1 MFHLLI
7 LAIIETLYIDI
18 QIFVYLNDGKTII
31 FGKASFYHSFHCKI
45 VDSMPKTIV
54 PGMMVPLDNG
64 YYLAALLKYRND
76 LFRIADTK
84 FLVNPGESIQQFV
97 DKDHDRQIVFLQ
109 FLLQP
114 VSLAN
119 GDKRLGPIEITGIII
134 RTILVAVTVKHDKL
148 NLVPYEGIIRFSFRT
163 PVIARMCEKFR
174 F

>member
-1 MFHLLI
+1 
-7 LAIIETLYIDI
+7 
-18 QIFVYLNDGKTII
+18 
-31 FGKASFYHSFHCKI
+31 
-45 VDSMPKTIV
+45 MPKTIV

-64 YYLAALLKYRND
+64 YYLTALLKYRND

-84 FLVNPGESIQQFV
+84 FLVDPGESIQQFV

-109 FLLQP
+109 FLLQSF
-114 VSLAN
+114 SLAS

>member
-45 VDSMPKTIV
+45 VDSMPETIV
-54 PGMMVPLDNG
+54 TRVMMSLDNG
-64 YYLAALLKYRND
+64 YDLAALLKYRND

-84 FLVNPGESIQQFV
+84 FLTNTRKSIQQFM

-109 FLLQP
+109 FP
-114 VSLAN
+114 AA
-119 GDKRLGPIEITGIII
+119 
-134 RTILVAVTVKHDKL
+134 TILF
-148 NLVPYEGIIRFSFRT
+148 GQRG
-163 PVIARMCEKFR
+163 
-174 F
+174 

>member
-64 YYLAALLKYRND
+64 YYLVSVSAMLPLFFKQEYLALSSKKDESRNS
-76 LFRIADTK
+76 FPPYSR
-84 FLVNPGESIQQFV
+84 S
-97 DKDHDRQIVFLQ
+97 LQ
-109 FLLQP
+109 GTF
-114 VSLAN
+114 A
-119 GDKRLGPIEITGIII
+119 
-134 RTILVAVTVKHDKL
+134 
-148 NLVPYEGIIRFSFRT
+148 
-163 PVIARMCEKFR
+163 
-174 F
+174 

>member
-64 YYLAALLKYRND
+64 YYLTALLKYRND

-84 FLVNPGESIQQFV
+84 VPCRSRR
-97 DKDHDRQIVFLQ
+97 KY
-109 FLLQP
+109 P
-114 VSLAN
+114 
-119 GDKRLGPIEITGIII
+119 TI
-134 RTILVAVTVKHDKL
+134 R
-148 NLVPYEGIIRFSFRT
+148 G
-163 PVIARMCEKFR
+163 
-174 F
+174 

>member
-84 FLVNPGESIQQFV
+84 FVVNPGESIQQFV
-97 DKDHDRQIVFLQ
+97 QSKS
-109 FLLQP
+109 P
-114 VSLAN
+114 ES
-119 GDKRLGPIEITGIII
+119 
-134 RTILVAVTVKHDKL
+134 
-148 NLVPYEGIIRFSFRT
+148 
-163 PVIARMCEKFR
+163 
-174 F
+174 

>member
-76 LFRIADTK
+76 LPHCRYKVPCRSRRKYPT
-84 FLVNPGESIQQFV
+84 
-97 DKDHDRQIVFLQ
+97 
-109 FLLQP
+109 
-114 VSLAN
+114 
-119 GDKRLGPIEITGIII
+119 I
-134 RTILVAVTVKHDKL
+134 R
-148 NLVPYEGIIRFSFRT
+148 G
-163 PVIARMCEKFR
+163 
-174 F
+174 

>member
-45 VDSMPKTIV
+45 VDSMPETIV
-54 PGMMVPLDNG
+54 TRVMMSLDNG
-64 YYLAALLKYRND
+64 YDLAALLKYRND

-84 FLVNPGESIQQFV
+84 FLTNTRKSIQQFM

-114 VSLAN
+114 FSLAN

-134 RTILVAVTVKHDKL
+134 RTILVAVTVEYDKL
-148 NLVPYEGIIRFSFRT
+148 NLIRT
-163 PVIARMCEKFR
+163 KE
-174 F
+174 

>member
-18 QIFVYLNDGKTII
+18 QICGYLNDGKTII
-31 FGKASFYHSFHCKI
+31 GGKAAFYHSVHCKI

-84 FLVNPGESIQQFV
+84 FLVDPGESIQQFV
-97 DKDHDRQIVFLQ
+97 DK
-109 FLLQP
+109 
-114 VSLAN
+114 
-119 GDKRLGPIEITGIII
+119 ITTGKSSFFSSCQSHSFCPAG
-134 RTILVAVTVKHDKL
+134 TNAFVQSKL
-148 NLVPYEGIIRFSFRT
+148 PES
-163 PVIARMCEKFR
+163 
-174 F
+174 

>member
-64 YYLAALLKYRND
+64 YYLTSSALPIQSSLSIPEKVSNNSWIKITTGKSSFFSSCCNHS
-76 LFRIADTK
+76 LWPAGINA
-84 FLVNPGESIQQFV
+84 LVQSKLPES
-97 DKDHDRQIVFLQ
+97 
-109 FLLQP
+109 
-114 VSLAN
+114 
-119 GDKRLGPIEITGIII
+119 
-134 RTILVAVTVKHDKL
+134 
-148 NLVPYEGIIRFSFRT
+148 
-163 PVIARMCEKFR
+163 
-174 F
+174 

>member
-18 QIFVYLNDGKTII
+18 QVFVYLNDGKTII
-31 FGKASFYHSFHCKI
+31 FGKASFYHSFHRKI
-45 VDSMPKTIV
+45 VDSMPETIV
-54 PGMMVPLDNG
+54 TGMMVSLDNG
-64 YYLAALLKYRND
+64 YDLAALLKYRND

-84 FLVNPGESIQQFV
+84 FLTNTRKSIQQFM

-114 VSLAN
+114 FSLAS

-134 RTILVAVTVKHDKL
+134 GTILVAITVEHDKL
-148 NLVPYEGIIRFSFRT
+148 NLVPYEGIIRFSFHT

>member
-1 MFHLLI
+1 
-7 LAIIETLYIDI
+7 
-18 QIFVYLNDGKTII
+18 
-31 FGKASFYHSFHCKI
+31 
-45 VDSMPKTIV
+45 MPKTIV
-54 PGMMVPLDNG
+54 PSMMVPLDNG

-84 FLVNPGESIQQFV
+84 FLVDPGESIQQFV

-114 VSLAN
+114 FSLAS

>member
-1 MFHLLI
+1 
-7 LAIIETLYIDI
+7 
-18 QIFVYLNDGKTII
+18 
-31 FGKASFYHSFHCKI
+31 
-45 VDSMPKTIV
+45 MPKTIV

-64 YYLAALLKYRND
+64 YYLTALLKYRND

-84 FLVNPGESIQQFV
+84 FLVDPGESIQQFV

-114 VSLAN
+114 FSLAS